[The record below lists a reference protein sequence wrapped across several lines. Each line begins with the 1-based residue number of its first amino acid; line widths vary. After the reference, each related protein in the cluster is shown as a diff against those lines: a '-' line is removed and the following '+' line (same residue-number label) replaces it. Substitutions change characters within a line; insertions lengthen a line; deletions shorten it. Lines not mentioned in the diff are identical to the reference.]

1 MRLSDENIRGRTVI
15 AADGQ
20 VVGKITA
27 LFLESDAWR
36 IESIQAKLGNDIAD
50 QIGADRSVFHAGTIE
65 IPVRMVQ
72 SVGDTVVLSIPV
84 DGLREVLPLDESKAE
99 GAAKLVQ
106 AKSPDQES

>member
-20 VVGKITA
+20 VVGEITA

-36 IESIQAKLGNDIAD
+36 VESLQVKLGKDIAD
-50 QIGADRSVFHAGTIE
+50 QIGADRSIFHAGTLE
-65 IPVRMVQ
+65 IPVRKIQ

-84 DGLREVLPLDESKAE
+84 DGLRDVLPKDTRAQAE
-99 GAAKLVQ
+99 GATH
-106 AKSPDQES
+106 